1 MAGWGNE
8 RERVPLQRGE
18 ATAPWVQ
25 RATRQERRGCRLQGD
40 LTHSSVWG
48 RWCAERKG
56 GWGEGEEADVQ
67 MDTQTEPSGARSD
80 GRKGGGGEVGVRG
93 GEGVVEETRGVDRGR
108 GRQAQDSLR
117 SQPTHTQRAIAH
129 AMAVHVGGWRQRG
142 GWLAWRGEQGESA
155 RMLWLPV
162 GLVEEESLGEASFQ
176 DMLSREVVGDRG
188 CAARV

>member
-1 MAGWGNE
+1 MGERKGTGATPARGSDSTVGAEGNE
-8 RERVPLQRGE
+8 AGAAGVQ
-18 ATAPWVQ
+18 APGGFDTQLRMGALVC
-25 RATRQERRGCRLQGD
+25 RAE
-40 LTHSSVWG
+40 
-48 RWCAERKG
+48 G

-67 MDTQTEPSGARSD
+67 MDTQTEPSGPRSD